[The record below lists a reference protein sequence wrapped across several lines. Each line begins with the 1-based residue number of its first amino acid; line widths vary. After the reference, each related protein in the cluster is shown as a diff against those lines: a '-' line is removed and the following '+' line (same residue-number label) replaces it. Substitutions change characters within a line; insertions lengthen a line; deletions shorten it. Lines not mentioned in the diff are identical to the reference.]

1 MKIIT
6 TVGTSLFANYAKN
19 GTPIGQDLENRVYW
33 SFDGK
38 DSPSIEKIR
47 KELEKFVERK
57 GAQASAEL
65 KTIANLQHKHKD
77 QYIEVY
83 LIATDTMRSVIAAQV
98 LKSWLEANEI
108 PARFRN
114 DKNHI
119 VPDLNVFTND
129 RDIIEKGYKNLI
141 EVLINNTTGYGEI
154 YNISGGYKALIPLM
168 TQIASFKKVNL
179 AYIYENSD
187 YLIEIP
193 PFPFEIDYELGEQLY
208 EVFEIIN
215 RECCIKEERLRRL
228 IEHIPYEKRK
238 EVEYFF
244 EYIEDDEVTLS
255 KVGMIV
261 YEDLKSN
268 KEVKLRECEKA
279 PHEKNINPGNH
290 HGKEKVERFGKK
302 LVNSPYVCE
311 IINSSAYKT
320 HNEDFICAVEPQ
332 GQTGV
337 LDLEVPD
344 TIYGIL
350 VKTTGRN
357 QRETKKIAEILK
369 QQFAKG

>member
-6 TVGTSLFANYAKN
+6 TVGTSLFTNYAKS
-19 GTPIGQDLENRVYW
+19 GKPIGTNFENRVFW
-33 SFDGK
+33 NFVGK
-38 DSPSIEKIR
+38 NSPSVEVIQ
-47 KELEKFVERK
+47 KELENFVTQK
-57 GAQASAEL
+57 GAEASAEL
-65 KTIANLQHKHKD
+65 KTISKLQRK
-77 QYIEVY
+77 YPNEYFEVY

-98 LKSWLEANEI
+98 LQSWLEMQEI
-108 PARFRN
+108 PTRFKI

-119 VPDLNVFTND
+119 ILELNVFTNE

-141 EVLINNTTGYGEI
+141 EILVNNTTGYGEI

-168 TQIASFKKVNL
+168 TQIASYKKVNL

-208 EVFEIIN
+208 DVFATIDN
-215 RECCIKEERLRRL
+215 ECCIKKELFDRL

-238 EVEYFF
+238 LVSYFF
-244 EYIEDDEVTLS
+244 EYIDDEEVTLS
-255 KVGMIV
+255 KVGSIV
-261 YEDLKSN
+261 YEDLKNS
-268 KEVKLRECEKA
+268 KEVELRECEKA
-279 PHEKNINPGNH
+279 PHEKSINPGNH

-311 IINSSAYKT
+311 IINSSEYKT

-332 GQTGV
+332 NQTGV
-337 LDLEVPD
+337 LDLTVPK

-357 QRETKKIAEILK
+357 QRETKKIAEILE

>member
-1 MKIIT
+1 
-6 TVGTSLFANYAKN
+6 
-19 GTPIGQDLENRVYW
+19 
-33 SFDGK
+33 
-38 DSPSIEKIR
+38 
-47 KELEKFVERK
+47 
-57 GAQASAEL
+57 
-65 KTIANLQHKHKD
+65 
-77 QYIEVY
+77 
-83 LIATDTMRSVIAAQV
+83 MRSVIAAQV

-228 IEHIPYEKRK
+228 IEHIPYE
-238 EVEYFF
+238 
-244 EYIEDDEVTLS
+244 
-255 KVGMIV
+255 
-261 YEDLKSN
+261 
-268 KEVKLRECEKA
+268 
-279 PHEKNINPGNH
+279 
-290 HGKEKVERFGKK
+290 
-302 LVNSPYVCE
+302 
-311 IINSSAYKT
+311 
-320 HNEDFICAVEPQ
+320 
-332 GQTGV
+332 
-337 LDLEVPD
+337 
-344 TIYGIL
+344 
-350 VKTTGRN
+350 
-357 QRETKKIAEILK
+357 
-369 QQFAKG
+369 